1 MFRIEAVFGW
11 LGCRVS
17 RLTSEVYLKSEKG
30 QLQSTIVKF
39 KDVEVMKITRYKKNL
54 IMLSAAFTA
63 SAFAQNNSG
72 KASNLLAVAL
82 PSYAA
87 VASYLKD
94 DQQGLVQLIQSEAV
108 TLGVVEVLK
117 SSINKTRPDG
127 SDSKSFPSGHSAV
140 AFSAA
145 QYLQMKGGWEYGA
158 PAYAAASY
166 VAYARVDAKKHY
178 WSDVVAGGA
187 IGAITTYALTD
198 STSGNRLS
206 MVWVPGAASVVWQ
219 QPLK

>member
-1 MFRIEAVFGW
+1 
-11 LGCRVS
+11 
-17 RLTSEVYLKSEKG
+17 
-30 QLQSTIVKF
+30 
-39 KDVEVMKITRYKKNL
+39 MKKIIL
-54 IMLSAAFTA
+54 
-63 SAFAQNNSG
+63 
-72 KASNLLAVAL
+72 LLAVAYAGSAFSQNSSSKNSDIFAVAL
-82 PSYAA
+82 PVYAA
-87 VASYLKD
+87 TTSYLKGD
-94 DQQGLVQLIQSEAV
+94 EQGLAQLIQSEAV

-117 SSINKTRPDG
+117 SSTHKMRPDG
-127 SDSKSFPSGHSAV
+127 SDNKSFPSGHAAV

-158 PAYAAASY
+158 PAYAVASY

-187 IGAITTYALTD
+187 IGALTTYALTD

-206 MVWVPGAASVVWQ
+206 MMWVPGAASVVWQ